1 MMQFRT
7 TRLPARVLAAATFLA
22 TAGCGEDGEM
32 ARNEMARD
40 QVLVRDSMAVE
51 ISEAR
56 DLVDSAAA
64 WSIGEEPTL
73 TIGHDLD
80 APAEY
85 QFASINGVIRL
96 PEGGILV
103 ADQGSLRE
111 YDRNGT
117 HVREWGGRGEGPGEF
132 SFIGG
137 LHRWGADSVV
147 VWDRWQLR
155 VTVFDTSGNLGRTTR
170 MQEAPQLL
178 LRGAIGRDQ
187 FVFERVVEFDANQL
201 FANWNQ
207 RAEYEREQGVVE
219 IWDATGNPVSV
230 VGPYPHTEYHT
241 SRSDRYFG
249 PLRFTRRMVVGVWGS
264 LVIAGPND
272 TYELRAHGPHGS
284 LERIIRLDR
293 SPVIPNEVHRRA
305 LVEEDPNKDRDVPMA
320 SSLPMFERVIGDDLG
335 YLWVRDYDMPGEETV
350 RWTVFDTA
358 GAVVTRPETSDRLRV
373 WEIGRDYI
381 VASQVGDLDIQMA
394 VVISLDRG

>member
-1 MMQFRT
+1 MTQLRT
-7 TRLPARVLAAATFLA
+7 TRPPAHALAAATFLA
-22 TAGCGEDGEM
+22 VAGCGEDMEV
-32 ARNEMARD
+32 ARD

-51 ISEAR
+51 ITESS
-56 DLVDSAAA
+56 DPVDNAAA

-73 TIGHDLD
+73 TIGYDLD

-85 QFASINGVIRL
+85 QFASINGVIGL

-103 ADQGSLRE
+103 ADQASLRE
-111 YDRNGT
+111 YDKDGT

-155 VTVFDTSGNLGRTTR
+155 LTVFDTSGNLGRTTG

-207 RAEYEREQGVVE
+207 RPEYEREHGVVE
-219 IWDATGNPVSV
+219 IWNAAGNRVSI

-241 SRSDRYFG
+241 NRSDRYFG

-272 TYELRAHGPHGS
+272 TYELRAHVPQGS

-293 SPVIPNEVHRRA
+293 SPVIPNEGHRRA
-305 LVEEDPNKDRDVPMA
+305 LVEEDPSKDRDVPMV
-320 SSLPMFERVIGDDLG
+320 STLPMFDRVMGDDLG
-335 YLWVRDYDMPGEETV
+335 YLWVRDYDMPGEATV
-350 RWTVFDTA
+350 RWTVFDAA
-358 GAVVTRPETSDRLRV
+358 GAVVTRLETSDRLRV

-381 VASQVGDLDIQMA
+381 VASQVGDLDIQVA
-394 VVISLDRG
+394 VMMSLDRG